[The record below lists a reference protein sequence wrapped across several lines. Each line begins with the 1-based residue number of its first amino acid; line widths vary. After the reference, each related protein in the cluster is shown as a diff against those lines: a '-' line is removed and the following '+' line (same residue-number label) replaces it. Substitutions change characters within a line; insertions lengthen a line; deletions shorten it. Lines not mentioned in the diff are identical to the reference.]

1 VQITANVTGSRS
13 INAMNALSTQLTAD
27 DADANI
33 ASIVQQAGIF
43 TGFVGTTRA
52 ALQTDLTQEPPVS
65 LSALEE
71 SNGAYTSTGVKAP
84 SSETDLQLLY
94 AGAIGGSVSPGVFAS
109 PGGALATALLL
120 LGGAATGA
128 FQTVDGLAAQAQA
141 IKAYNTT
148 NGF

>member
-1 VQITANVTGSRS
+1 MSTGSRS
-13 INAMNALSTQLTAD
+13 IKAMNALNTQLQPD
-27 DADANI
+27 GPDADI

-43 TGFVGTTRA
+43 TRFVGTTRA
-52 ALQTDLTQEPPVS
+52 ALQTDLTQEPPAS

-71 SNGAYTSTGVKAP
+71 SNGAYTSTGVNA
-84 SSETDLQLLY
+84 SSPETDLQSYY
-94 AGAIGGSVSPGVFAS
+94 AGAIGGSVSPGIFAS

-148 NGF
+148 NGL